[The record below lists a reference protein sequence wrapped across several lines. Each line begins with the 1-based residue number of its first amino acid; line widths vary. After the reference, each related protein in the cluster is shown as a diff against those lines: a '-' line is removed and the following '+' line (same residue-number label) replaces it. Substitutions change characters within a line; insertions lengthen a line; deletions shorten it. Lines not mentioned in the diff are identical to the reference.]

1 MDLNIAESSVFQKCF
16 QLIAA
21 VYGHT
26 ADDLR
31 PLLILVRVATALVAD
46 EEGPVGL
53 QHPADL
59 PKALRQIRPE
69 VDRFKG
75 RDRIKPVIC
84 EDHIRHT
91 ALQDGA
97 ASLRDGGL
105 VDLFGFL
112 HTDGGIVN
120 ALDNTLR
127 AFFQQSFHVRP
138 AAAAAVQ
145 HLGVQR
151 KLQKVKSPPCHRTVT
166 QVHHGDHDFPAK
178 PHRLSGVLKK

>member
-91 ALQDGA
+91 ALQDGTA
-97 ASLRDGGL
+97 PLRDGGL
-105 VDLFGFL
+105 VDLFRLL
-112 HTDGGIVN
+112 HADGRIVD
-120 ALDNTLR
+120 ALHDTLR
-127 AFFQQSFHVRP
+127 AFFQQPFHVRTTT
-138 AAAAAVQ
+138 AAAVQ
-145 HLGVQR
+145 HLGIRRSIQ
-151 KLQKVKSPPCHRTVT
+151 KLKPPARHRAVT
-166 QVHHGDHDFPAK
+166 QIHHGDHELPAEA
-178 PHRLSGVLKK
+178 HRFAGVFKE

>member
-26 ADDLR
+26 ADNLR

-46 EEGPVGL
+46 EEGPVGF

-59 PKALRQIRPE
+59 PKALGQIGPE
-69 VDRFKG
+69 IDGLKG

-91 ALQDGA
+91 ALQNGTA
-97 ASLRDGGL
+97 TLRDGGV
-105 VDLFGFL
+105 VDLFRLFHADGRIIDAL
-112 HTDGGIVN
+112 HD
-120 ALDNTLR
+120 ALRT
-127 AFFQQSFHVRP
+127 FF
-138 AAAAAVQ
+138 
-145 HLGVQR
+145 
-151 KLQKVKSPPCHRTVT
+151 
-166 QVHHGDHDFPAK
+166 
-178 PHRLSGVLKK
+178 

>member
-53 QHPADL
+53 QHPINL
-59 PKALRQIRPE
+59 PKTLRQIRPE
-69 VDRFKG
+69 VDCLKSG
-75 RDRIKPVIC
+75 DRIEPVIC

-91 ALQDGA
+91 ALQHVA
-97 ASLRDGGL
+97 ASFCNGSFI
-105 VDLFGFL
+105 DLFGFL
-112 HTDGGIVN
+112 HADGRIVD
-120 ALDNTLR
+120 ALHDPLR
-127 AFFQQSFHVRP
+127 VFFQQPFHVRTTT
-138 AAAAAVQ
+138 AAAVQ
-145 HLGVQR
+145 HLGIRRSIQ
-151 KLQKVKSPPCHRTVT
+151 KLKPPARHRAVT
-166 QVHHGDHDFPAK
+166 QIHHGDHELPAEA
-178 PHRLSGVLKK
+178 HRFAGVFKE